1 MCGIAGII
9 HRDGPGD
16 IGAEM
21 TRMLQSMKHRGP
33 DSSGFAL
40 YGRPD
45 DLFVMRI
52 KLADPN
58 EKRDFGWG
66 DRLERHRNEIEHRLA
81 KIGAM
86 VDVIHSDQE
95 YATASRSAT
104 PATSSRSPTSPPDRN
119 SLPLSSTVPKA
130 SDRKDDMQPKSS
142 AAPASL
148 V

>member
-40 YGRPD
+40 YGPPS
-45 DLFVMRI
+45 DLLVMRI

-58 EKRDFGWG
+58 EPGGSAGANGWSG
-66 DRLERHRNEIEHRLA
+66 T
-81 KIGAM
+81 
-86 VDVIHSDQE
+86 
-95 YATASRSAT
+95 ATR
-104 PATSSRSPTSPPDRN
+104 
-119 SLPLSSTVPKA
+119 SSTGWPR
-130 SDRKDDMQPKSS
+130 SGPWST
-142 AAPASL
+142 
-148 V
+148 